1 MLDSLFFYASQ
12 FFSKTFK
19 EFVFLLSKAH
29 SE

>member
-12 FFSKTFK
+12 CFAKAFK